1 MQDMHRTPKLDQLLK
16 RLRWRLIRLIWIHGL
31 GTVATV
37 TAFWLVFAFL
47 ADWGLHVPRSVRL
60 LHCAVLI
67 GLPAFFLWRELLRP
81 LARIPDRAGLA
92 VLIENAHPELGEIL
106 VSATQLQ
113 AAGSGAEQSALDGDP
128 NLIEA
133 VLREAEA
140 RARELELAPV
150 LDRRIPLLRM
160 LAGSVCVLFAS
171 GLFWR
176 SPDLAG
182 IFFDRMFGGSSP
194 WPRRTYLDVDIPIMG
209 SQASVLRIPEVNPER
224 IEVRVAR
231 GSDVPVLIT
240 ARGLVPDEVALNFES
255 GGVEL
260 IPNAGGNS
268 FRQMLASVRR
278 DLSFHVTGGDDIDL
292 YPRVDLFVLQPPDV
306 TGIAVRVEP
315 PPYSG
320 LAEKMYFDADV
331 EVLKGSKLTVHV
343 QTDPADAVGHARL
356 LPEDRLAELEPL
368 AFPLPSSSA
377 PSSSANLSTATEG
390 NAAAVQN
397 GLGFKLQAE
406 RSIRFRFELQDDT
419 GLSNPNPGLYAISV
433 IEDRPPELQL
443 VSPTRTDV
451 ETVLGG
457 AISLRVRATD
467 DFGLTSV
474 RWQATA
480 AGKDQVLAEGSMEQR
495 PLIQGSS
502 SKGPGLLASVRLE
515 VDSLLISSTVP
526 PPGANVTD
534 GVAADVNAS
543 NGADAPVLEE
553 GQLFTLEVFAED
565 NRQPEALE
573 GRSNTVR
580 VRIVSVDELMRRI
593 QDRLNRVRSSADA
606 LAALQREK
614 RARVDDFLAALQGD
628 DLLEPGDTQALQS
641 ALSGQRRVHGD
652 AGALTRELAGIS
664 ETIIYARLDDKA
676 GALLEFLDARVA
688 GIQDRNFHP
697 EPWDELIR
705 AFGEGSLGSAG
716 LARHLLAILEIGM
729 DISEELS
736 LQAEEALERAQ
747 NALTMKD
754 VQSALVEAAGLQART
769 QARIEDLLER
779 LAEWDNFQSVLSLT
793 RDILNR
799 QNALQLRTRR
809 FASEK

>member
-1 MQDMHRTPKLDQLLK
+1 MQDMHRTPKLDHLLK

-60 LHCAVLI
+60 LHCVVLL
-67 GLPAFFLWRELLRP
+67 GLPAYFLWRELLRP

-113 AAGSGAEQSALDGDP
+113 AADSGAQSAALDGDP
-128 NLIEA
+128 KLIEA

-140 RARELELAPV
+140 HARELELAPV
-150 LDRRIPLLRM
+150 LDRRTPLLRM
-160 LAGSVCVLFAS
+160 LAGSICVLFAS

-176 SPDLAG
+176 SPALAG

-231 GSDVPVLIT
+231 GSDVPILIT
-240 ARGLVPDEVALNFES
+240 ARGLVPDEVALHFES

-260 IPNAGGNS
+260 IPSAGGNS

-278 DLSFHVTGGDDIDL
+278 DLSFHVTGGDDIDF

-306 TGIAVRVEP
+306 TGIAIRVEP

-320 LAEKMYFDADV
+320 LAEKTYFDADV
-331 EVLKGSKLTVHV
+331 EVLKGSQLTVHV
-343 QTDPADAVGHARL
+343 QTDPADAVGQARL

-368 AFPLPSSSA
+368 PFPFSSPNADPS
-377 PSSSANLSTATEG
+377 PTTEG
-390 NAAAVQN
+390 SGDPDQN

-457 AISLRVRATD
+457 AISLRVRAID

-474 RWQATA
+474 RWRATA
-480 AGKDQVLAEGSMEQR
+480 AGNDQILAEGPMEQR
-495 PLIQGSS
+495 PLIQEST
-502 SKGPGLLASVRLE
+502 SKRPGLLASMRLE
-515 VDSLLISSTVP
+515 VDALLSPSTASP
-526 PPGANVTD
+526 SAANTSDSGAPAEGQSD
-534 GVAADVNAS
+534 
-543 NGADAPVLEE
+543 GADAPVLEE
-553 GQLFTLEVFAED
+553 GQLFTLEVLAED

-664 ETIIYARLDDKA
+664 ETIIYARLDEKA

-697 EPWDELIR
+697 EPWNELIQ
-705 AFGEGSLGSAG
+705 AFDEGALGSAG

-736 LQAEEALERAQ
+736 LQAEDALERAQ
-747 NALTMKD
+747 NALTMKE

-799 QNALQLRTRR
+799 QDALQMRTRR